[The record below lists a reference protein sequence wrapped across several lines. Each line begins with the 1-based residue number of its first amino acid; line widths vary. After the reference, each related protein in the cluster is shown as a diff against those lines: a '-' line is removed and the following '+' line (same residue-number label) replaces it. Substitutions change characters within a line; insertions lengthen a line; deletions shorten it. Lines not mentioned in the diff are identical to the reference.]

1 MFNNEIESIRKA
13 FPHTTPIMIT
23 YIIMGAVFGVM
34 MVSNGY
40 SPLISLLMAC
50 IIYAGA
56 MQFVSVSLLSGSVP
70 LTSIIILSLSINARQ
85 FFYAIASLRR
95 YGYREGSAFPSWK
108 RYYLM
113 FSVTDETFAIFTT
126 APEERAKLPYIA
138 GLIILTYSS
147 WISGA
152 VIGVIANSILP
163 GWVAAGLG
171 IALYA
176 LFIALV
182 VPGCKSNHKIA
193 VMVIMTALFNCL
205 LSLFI
210 DGSWAIVISTLLWA
224 AIGACLIKPS
234 NKVRAKSLQ
243 NNNDLKAESK

>member
-113 FSVTDETFAIFTT
+113 FSVTDETFAILNLRDNNKEKIDYESDLNIMFYISLLNQIYWIIGCV
-126 APEERAKLPYIA
+126 AGNILGNYIA
-138 GLIILTYSS
+138 FIQDIKGLDFI
-147 WISGA
+147 
-152 VIGVIANSILP
+152 VIATFSVL
-163 GWVAAGLG
+163 
-171 IALYA
+171 LYEN
-176 LFIALV
+176 LKN
-182 VPGCKSNHKIA
+182 KSNHVAIFIG
-193 VMVIMTALFNCL
+193 VVCTMIC
-205 LSLFI
+205 LFI
-210 DGSWAIVISTLLWA
+210 DRENFLIYSLISIVCILS
-224 AIGACLIKPS
+224 I
-234 NKVRAKSLQ
+234 LQ
-243 NNNDLKAESK
+243 KMKWKN

>member
-1 MFNNEIESIRKA
+1 MKHGI
-13 FPHTTPIMIT
+13 PVVLG
-23 YIIMGAVFGVM
+23 YIPVGIAYAVSALQAGF
-34 MVSNGY
+34 
-40 SPLISLLMAC
+40 SPFETILMS
-50 IIYAGA
+50 
-56 MQFVSVSLLSGSVP
+56 FSVYSGSGQV
-70 LTSIIILSLSINARQ
+70 LGVGMTAQ
-85 FFYAIASLRR
+85 GASLAAIFIGTFLINFR
-95 YGYREGSAFPSWK
+95 YFIMSLKAPIKAWTSFYI
-108 RYYLM
+108 
-113 FSVTDETFAIFTT
+113 TDETFAIFTT

-193 VMVIMTALFNCL
+193 LMVIMTALFNCL

-234 NKVRAKSLQ
+234 SKERGRSLQ
-243 NNNDLKAESK
+243 NCNVAEESK

>member
-1 MFNNEIESIRKA
+1 MNSRQLFFLGMKHGI
-13 FPHTTPIMIT
+13 PV
-23 YIIMGAVFGVM
+23 VFGYIPVGIAYE
-34 MVSNGY
+34 VSALQAGF
-40 SPLISLLMAC
+40 SPFETILMS
-50 IIYAGA
+50 
-56 MQFVSVSLLSGSVP
+56 FSVYSGSGQV
-70 LTSIIILSLSINARQ
+70 LGVGMTAQ
-85 FFYAIASLRR
+85 GASLAAIFIGTFLINFR
-95 YGYREGSAFPSWK
+95 YFIMSACVFNRMP
-108 RYYLM
+108 YLKAPIKAWTS
-113 FSVTDETFAIFTT
+113 FYITDETFAIFTT

>member
-1 MFNNEIESIRKA
+1 MSACVFNRMPYLKA
-13 FPHTTPIMIT
+13 PIKAWT
-23 YIIMGAVFGVM
+23 SFYI
-34 MVSNGY
+34 
-40 SPLISLLMAC
+40 
-50 IIYAGA
+50 
-56 MQFVSVSLLSGSVP
+56 
-70 LTSIIILSLSINARQ
+70 
-85 FFYAIASLRR
+85 
-95 YGYREGSAFPSWK
+95 
-108 RYYLM
+108 
-113 FSVTDETFAIFTT
+113 TDETFAIFTT

-234 NKVRAKSLQ
+234 NKARAKSLQ